1 MCARSCPCVHARCV
15 RCVHTVVRVCT
26 VHAVCAYSVPCVYVQ
41 FARTARSVRRPRAVY
56 ARTARTH
63 VRARIPCSP
72 TAQRTHFQNWL
83 CFFKIGVVFF
93 KIGCVSFTIGCV
105 FFRAVSANSARTQYA
120 HTAFPVRTP
129 RALYA
134 RAARTVTHAPRAPQA
149 RTARTVRTHP
159 AHCTHASRAL
169 YAHTARIVRTHRAH
183 CRLGQGGGYAME
195 EPLLSC
201 PAPERQEVSLVSINM
216 ILSILNFRIVC
227 SRSFRA
233 CLRRSAQ
240 VDMCRGFLTVSQP

>member
-1 MCARSCPCVHARCV
+1 MCARSCPCVHVRCV

-26 VHAVCAYSVPCVYVQ
+26 VHAVCVCTVCRACTYSSR
-41 FARTARSVRRPRAVY
+41 APRAVCAGRAQCTHARRVRMY
-56 ARTARTH
+56 ARAY
-63 VRARIPCSP
+63 RARPPHNVRI
-72 TAQRTHFQNWL
+72 
-83 CFFKIGVVFF
+83 F
-93 KIGCVSFTIGCV
+93 KIGCVSSKLVLFSTIGCV

-233 CLRRSAQ
+233 CLRRSAK